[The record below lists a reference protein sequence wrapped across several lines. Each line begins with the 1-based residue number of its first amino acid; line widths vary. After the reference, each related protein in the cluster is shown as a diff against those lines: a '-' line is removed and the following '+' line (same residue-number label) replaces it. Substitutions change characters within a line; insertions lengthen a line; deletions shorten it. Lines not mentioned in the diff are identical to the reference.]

1 MTFRDLRQ
9 AVRAL
14 ASAPGF
20 TVVVLGVLTLGLGAS
35 VAIFSV
41 VDATVLRGLPFD
53 RADRLVAVG
62 GLDVTSGVDGYETP
76 QDFLDWRDQQ
86 DVLTGLAAS
95 AFGGISLKREGR
107 AAPET
112 LVSSRVTAGLFE
124 VLHVSPIIGRTF
136 TRADET
142 TDGSGLAV
150 ISYGLWQRRFGGR
163 ADVVGASLP
172 GQLRTFEVIGVMPR
186 GFEFPVAD
194 IDPTEVWV
202 PIVFSAADRQRGTD
216 YNRVLHVIGRLRD
229 GVSIGTARARMA
241 AITASLAVTSPR
253 WFEGSHVRVEPLQTF
268 LASGVRTWM
277 VLLLGAVGCVL
288 LIACVNVAN
297 LLLARATAR
306 ERELRIRAAL
316 GGSRWDLARVLL
328 AESLVLSIAG
338 TALGVL
344 AASSSLAALRS
355 MLPADVPS
363 LANIAINVRVL
374 LAAAAAALATG
385 IGCGL
390 VPVWHVARLAQRQGL
405 AESARALTA
414 SAGRLRLRGA
424 LVALEV
430 ALASVLLVG
439 AGLFLTSFAR
449 VTSIDLGF
457 DYHDVLT
464 MQVRPLEMAS
474 SPAEVAL
481 MTARHRAAFDAI
493 LERVRAIPGVDA
505 AALVGQL
512 PLGGGL
518 VTEGIVVPGQRVPA
532 GEDVEA
538 NRVSPNYLLALRI
551 PLLEG
556 RGFTDADRQGSQP
569 VVILNAAAARAYFPG
584 IDPLGQVVEFSGRP
598 WTVIG
603 IVGDIRRDGPEAPP
617 RRQSYRPLAQTDF
630 NGATVVVRTSRDA
643 AAMTPL
649 LRTAV
654 WSQFPDVPLLTATPL
669 EQYLRALLA
678 PRRLNMWLLT
688 LFGGLGVG
696 IAAAGI
702 YGVTS
707 FVVAQRTKEIGI
719 RLALGAQ
726 PAAVWGAVVL
736 GASRD
741 LALGLAVGLFGA
753 WLLAAL
759 VQRFLF
765 SVSAH
770 AIGVYAVACF
780 VLVTIGILAAFLPA
794 RRASHLDPWHALRVE

>member
-1 MTFRDLRQ
+1 MQGLARDLRH

-20 TVVVLGVLTLGLGAS
+20 TGVVLGVLTLGLGAS

-53 RADRLVAVG
+53 HADRLVAVG

-86 DVLTGLAAS
+86 DVFSRLAAS
-95 AFGGISLKREGR
+95 AFGGISLKREGT

-112 LVSSRVTAGLFE
+112 LVSSRVTAGFFE
-124 VLHVSPIIGRTF
+124 VLHVSPVIGRTF
-136 TRADET
+136 TRADEMA
-142 TDGSGLAV
+142 DGSGVVV
-150 ISYGLWQRRFGGR
+150 ISYALWQRRFGGR
-163 ADVVGASLP
+163 ADVVGATLP

-186 GFEFPVAD
+186 NFEYPVGE

-216 YNRVLHVIGRLRD
+216 YSRVLHVIGRLRD
-229 GVSIGTARARMA
+229 GVSIGTAGARMA
-241 AITASLAVTSPR
+241 AINASLALTSPR
-253 WFEGSHVRVEPLQTF
+253 WFAGSHVRVEPLQTF

-328 AESLVLSIAG
+328 SESLVLSIGG

-344 AASSSLAALRS
+344 AASSGLAALRS
-355 MLPADVPS
+355 TLPADVPS

-374 LAAAAAALATG
+374 VAAAAAALATG
-385 IGCGL
+385 VGCGL
-390 VPVWHVARLAQRQGL
+390 VPAWHVARSAQRHGL
-405 AESARALTA
+405 AESARTLTA
-414 SAGRLRLRGA
+414 SASRLRLGGA

-474 SPAEVAL
+474 SPAEIAL

-493 LERVRAIPGVDA
+493 LERVRAIPGVDT

-512 PLGGGL
+512 PLRGDL
-518 VTEGIVVPGQRVPA
+518 VTEDVVVPGQHVPA
-532 GEDVEA
+532 GEDVEESIA
-538 NRVSPNYLLALRI
+538 SRRTTSARFASRSSRDEGSPMRI
-551 PLLEG
+551 G
-556 RGFTDADRQGSQP
+556 RAARP

-584 IDPLGQVVEFSGRP
+584 IDPLGRVMEVGGRP
-598 WTVIG
+598 WTVVG
-603 IVGDIRRDGPEAPP
+603 LVGDIRRDGPEAPP
-617 RRQSYRPLAQTDF
+617 TRQSATGRWHRPTSA
-630 NGATVVVRTSRDA
+630 ARRVVVRTSRDA

-649 LRTAV
+649 LQKRRLVAV
-654 WSQFPDVPLLTATPL
+654 SRRAPPDRDAARAVLDGHARAASAEHVAPHGLRSARRWHRRRRHLRCDLLRRGAADQGDRDSSRARCAASGRL
-669 EQYLRALLA
+669 ECGR
-678 PRRLNMWLLT
+678 PRRVPSACLGR
-688 LFGGLGVG
+688 GGRSG
-696 IAAAGI
+696 
-702 YGVTS
+702 
-707 FVVAQRTKEIGI
+707 R
-719 RLALGAQ
+719 R
-726 PAAVWGAVVL
+726 
-736 GASRD
+736 
-741 LALGLAVGLFGA
+741 
-753 WLLAAL
+753 
-759 VQRFLF
+759 
-765 SVSAH
+765 
-770 AIGVYAVACF
+770 VACSGRWSSGF
-780 VLVTIGILAAFLPA
+780 SSA
-794 RRASHLDPWHALRVE
+794 